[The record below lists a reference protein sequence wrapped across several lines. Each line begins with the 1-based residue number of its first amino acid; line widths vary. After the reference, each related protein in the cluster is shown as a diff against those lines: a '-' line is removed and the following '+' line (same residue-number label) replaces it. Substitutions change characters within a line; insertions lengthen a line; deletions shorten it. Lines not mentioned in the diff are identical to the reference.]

1 MAENWLEV
9 GFVRSEGCYHIV
21 SRNDVCYRVGH
32 NTVMEREY
40 HYYVRS
46 ADLEEAESWNV
57 VYRNSLNV
65 PFNGNSDEP
74 WVKELE

>member
-1 MAENWLEV
+1 
-9 GFVRSEGCYHIV
+9 
-21 SRNDVCYRVGH
+21 
-32 NTVMEREY
+32 MEREY